1 MRYYRI
7 SEVSRITGV
16 PAETIRYWEK
26 KGLIK
31 PDRKYGDRRF
41 YTYATIKKIIQIIES
56 RSKLKVK
63 SYKTIKEELK
73 EILEVIKDVNRKIVQ

>member
-1 MRYYRI
+1 MRYYKI

-31 PDRKYGDRRF
+31 ADRKYGNRRF
-41 YTYATIKKIIQIIES
+41 YTYATIKKIIQIVENK
-56 RSKLKVK
+56 SKLNVK
-63 SYKTIKEELK
+63 FSKTIKEELK
-73 EILEVIKDVNRKIVQ
+73 EILKVIKDTNL